1 MIRLLLTVVIA
12 VAEKEPENAVSVAS
26 PALDRVSWTKA
37 RLCASSR
44 TLSTINDP
52 DMVA

>member
-1 MIRLLLTVVIA
+1 MMRLLLAAVTA
-12 VAEKEPENAVSVAS
+12 VAEKEPENAVGVAS
-26 PALDRVSWTKA
+26 PALDRVSWTNA

-52 DMVA
+52 DVVA